1 MTTIVDGMAATTG
14 DMTTTTGGIT
24 TTTGGITTTT
34 GGITTT
40 IGGKTIMYG
49 AVGSLAGGDRGP
61 TGAIAHSGDGGNS
74 SRNLISSTGT

>member
-34 GGITTT
+34 
-40 IGGKTIMYG
+40 GGKTIMYG

>member
-1 MTTIVDGMAATTG
+1 MTTTVDGMAATTG
-14 DMTTTTGGIT
+14 AMTTTTGGITIT

-34 GGITTT
+34 
-40 IGGKTIMYG
+40 GGKTIMYG

-61 TGAIAHSGDGGNS
+61 TGAIAHFGDGGNS